1 MIHIYVILLY
11 LGHIRKMG
19 LKYNNTTL
27 KNLQQLFVESEY
39 SVRYERGQFK
49 SGYCVIHDKKIIV
62 INKFFDLKGT
72 IESFLDI
79 LSQVHLQEMLLTDKS
94 KNFLRE
100 VAKSYEVKN
109 LAEELPLAVN

>member
-1 MIHIYVILLY
+1 MIFFYIWGLQ
-11 LGHIRKMG
+11 RNMG

-27 KNLQQLFVESEY
+27 KNLQQIFVESEY

-62 INKFFDLKGT
+62 INKFFDIKGK

-79 LSQVHLQEMLLTDKS
+79 LSQVHLQESTLTDKS
-94 KNFLRE
+94 KNFLKVVE
-100 VAKSYEVKN
+100 KSYQSKEMV
-109 LAEELPLAVN
+109 A